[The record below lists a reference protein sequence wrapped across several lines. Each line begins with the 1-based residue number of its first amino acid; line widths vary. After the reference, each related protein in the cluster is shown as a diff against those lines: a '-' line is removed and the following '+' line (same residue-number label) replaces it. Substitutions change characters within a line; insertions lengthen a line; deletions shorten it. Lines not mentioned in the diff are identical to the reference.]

1 MSVGHNGPETRRIR
15 LGILSGEL
23 FDLRLGK
30 RGGFGKN
37 ARTVAAFFRD
47 RPELGVDVVFLHGWG
62 QAPAHDFLW
71 ELDGLP
77 LIRCPEISG
86 PRLRRWFAYRSLLRR
101 HRIDLLLTVDYH
113 PSYKWVLYALSGTP
127 TVVWARDPRTPEDW
141 ANIDTLRIPGVEGRP
156 PDSLPFDA
164 RDFRRVFR
172 VWRMLAGRLVVA
184 APDPFV
190 ASKVAPTYGVHLPK
204 VCHLPTLLDLAPV
217 PVRKSSRPRVLFLGR
232 LDPIKRPWV
241 FWRLAERLPEV
252 EFICLG
258 ASHFPYPAHRWWP
271 TPTPP
276 NLQWLG
282 HVDGHAKA
290 ELLASAWVLVN
301 TSIHE
306 AVPTSF
312 LEALRC
318 ETPIVSCQ
326 DAGGIVSRFGIY
338 VGRFPGDGLAAVPHL
353 ERALL
358 GLIRDER
365 RRTDLGRQGRAW
377 VESACSPDRFLTEW
391 YALLRELG
399 VWHTHEP
406 AEQRSQPGLGAK
418 ESRT

>member
-1 MSVGHNGPETRRIR
+1 VVRNRTAPPRIR
-15 LGILSGEL
+15 LGILSGEF

-37 ARTVAAFFRD
+37 ARTVGAFFRD
-47 RPELGVDVVFLHGWG
+47 RPELGVDVVYLHGWG
-62 QAPAHDFLW
+62 QAPSHESVW

-77 LIRCPEISG
+77 LIRCPEVSG

-113 PSYKWVLYALSGTP
+113 PAYKWVLYALPGTP
-127 TVVWARDPRTPEDW
+127 SVVWARDPRTPGDW
-141 ANIDTLRIPGVEGRP
+141 AEIDTLSIPGVEGRP

-164 RDFRRVFR
+164 RDFRRVYR
-172 VWRMLAGRLVVA
+172 VWRMLGRQLVVA

-190 ASKVAPTYGVHLPK
+190 ASKVRQVYGVRFRNIG
-204 VCHLPTLLDLAPV
+204 HLPTLLDMVPV
-217 PVRKSSRPRVLFLGR
+217 PVRKSPRPRVIFLGR

-258 ASHFPYPAHRWWP
+258 ASHFPYPAHGWQP
-271 TPTPP
+271 VPLPP

-282 HVDGHAKA
+282 HVDGHARA

-312 LEALRC
+312 LEALQC

-326 DAGGIVSRFGIY
+326 DAGGLVSRFGIY

-353 ERALL
+353 EGALL
-358 GLIRDER
+358 ALIQDEQR
-365 RRTDLGRQGRAW
+365 RVDLGRQGRAW
-377 VESACSPDRFLTEW
+377 VESACSPDRFLTDW
-391 YALLRELG
+391 HALLGELG
-399 VWHTHEP
+399 FRRSRRV
-406 AEQRSQPGLGAK
+406 AEQSYQPGAAAK